1 VLVGSVAP
9 SVVLTPLTRELAELV
24 GRWFAEDKE
33 GQRRLDAD
41 FYGAGLKWWQL
52 VEQSADRH
60 GWVGLLGDER
70 VGFIDV
76 EVDGERGGIA
86 IYVRR
91 EFRGRG
97 IGQRLLRL
105 AAAEGS
111 SLGIVELV
119 GRVESDNVAS
129 TRCFLAA
136 GFLRAGVDEW
146 GPVFGLRL
154 ADA

>member
-1 VLVGSVAP
+1 L
-9 SVVLTPLTRELAELV
+9 VLTPLTRDLAVQV
-24 GRWFAEDKE
+24 GSWFAEDQE

-41 FYGAGLKWWQL
+41 FYGAGLQWWQL
-52 VEQSADRH
+52 VEQSVVRH

-97 IGQRLLRL
+97 IGQQLLSL
-105 AAAEGS
+105 AATEGP
-111 SLGIVELV
+111 SLGIVELF
-119 GRVESDNVAS
+119 GSVESDNVAS
-129 TRCFLAA
+129 TRCLLAA
-136 GFLRAGVDEW
+136 GFSQAGVDEL
-146 GPVFGLRL
+146 GSRFRL
-154 ADA
+154 HLSDA